1 MFTAFTER
9 TEQVRYV
16 LFSTLCLELMKKH
29 SYRIMN
35 IQAFHLV
42 GLRSSKTT
50 EEMKAFLS
58 SFSALSG
65 STPAEKAENYLLSIG
80 VTSDEISTIRGI
92 FFGEI
97 PVN

>member
-9 TEQVRYV
+9 TERVRYV
-16 LFSTLCLELMKKH
+16 LFSTLCSELMKTL
-29 SYRIMN
+29 
-35 IQAFHLV
+35 IQDYEYTSFSFV

-58 SFSALSG
+58 SFNALSG

>member
-1 MFTAFTER
+1 
-9 TEQVRYV
+9 
-16 LFSTLCLELMKKH
+16 
-29 SYRIMN
+29 
-35 IQAFHLV
+35 
-42 GLRSSKTT
+42 
-50 EEMKAFLS
+50 MKAFLS